1 MKSRFFIT
9 FFFSCVIYLI
19 LFIPKGFGNP
29 VGVFDEFN
37 YEAISLT
44 IGILINLLIFTILIE
59 LAILYISFRRYIVDS
74 GCSQKFIKSVIVVN
88 LFTFPMTQLIG
99 LLLSALSIQI
109 FLLLIIAEVIPIS
122 IEYVLYLKFFGEFH
136 ASNDLFDVVPKKR
149 VTYSTLIANS
159 ITFSLGIFVFLPRI
173 ILLAFR

>member
-109 FLLLIIAEVIPIS
+109 FLLLVC
-122 IEYVLYLKFFGEFH
+122 
-136 ASNDLFDVVPKKR
+136 
-149 VTYSTLIANS
+149 
-159 ITFSLGIFVFLPRI
+159 
-173 ILLAFR
+173 